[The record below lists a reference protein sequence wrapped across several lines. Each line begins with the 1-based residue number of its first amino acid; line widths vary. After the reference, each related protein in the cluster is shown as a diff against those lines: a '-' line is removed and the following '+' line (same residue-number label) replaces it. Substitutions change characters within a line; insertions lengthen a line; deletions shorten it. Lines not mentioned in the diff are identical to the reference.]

1 MTAYGAAGGAAATAG
16 GGEGVPIDFI
26 KLQVINFVVF
36 VALIV
41 LLVKFK
47 VNPILAV
54 QKEEYVLKANEAIK
68 KLEESRAERDELKQK
83 LSNLKKDLDKNLKEA
98 EELSQQKYRAHVA
111 ATKEAT
117 QRMNKDLEHQMN
129 VMKQIY
135 WSRLKG
141 DLFDSSVVELTKE
154 IEESMDSVAV
164 EQLQKSFVERMDV
177 RV

>member
-1 MTAYGAAGGAAATAG
+1 MTAYGAAGGAAGGGAATAG

-68 KLEESRAERDELKQK
+68 KLEESRAER
-83 LSNLKKDLDKNLKEA
+83 
-98 EELSQQKYRAHVA
+98 
-111 ATKEAT
+111 
-117 QRMNKDLEHQMN
+117 
-129 VMKQIY
+129 
-135 WSRLKG
+135 G
-141 DLFDSSVVELTKE
+141 
-154 IEESMDSVAV
+154 
-164 EQLQKSFVERMDV
+164 
-177 RV
+177 

>member
-1 MTAYGAAGGAAATAG
+1 MKPSKNLKSL
-16 GGEGVPIDFI
+16 EP
-26 KLQVINFVVF
+26 
-36 VALIV
+36 
-41 LLVKFK
+41 
-47 VNPILAV
+47 
-54 QKEEYVLKANEAIK
+54 KE
-68 KLEESRAERDELKQK
+68 DELKQK

-98 EELSQQKYRAHVA
+98 EELSQQKYRVHVA

-135 WSRLKG
+135 WSRLKR